1 MSGAKTKCL
10 LIHASDNVGLSGGLG
25 VCYKVVVS
33 RGLGVACFLVILGL
47 IDGVTQY
54 EIDTMSLSNQ
64 IERTTLISPV

>member
-1 MSGAKTKCL
+1 MSVDPCTGQCWFVRGV
-10 LIHASDNVGLSGGLG
+10 SG
-25 VCYKVVVS
+25 VCYKVIVS